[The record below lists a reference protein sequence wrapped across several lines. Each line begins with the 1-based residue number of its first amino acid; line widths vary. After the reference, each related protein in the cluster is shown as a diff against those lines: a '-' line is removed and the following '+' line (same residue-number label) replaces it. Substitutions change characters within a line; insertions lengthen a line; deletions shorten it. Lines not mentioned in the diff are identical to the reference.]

1 MDIYQKDK
9 TMTKILE
16 KFFEDYPACTF
27 SKITD
32 RSIIASLNHNQF
44 IFADDGYAFY
54 EYIENGILRSKE
66 INRKFNWKYLTT
78 QTINGKKDYIYP
90 AEYFRE
96 LLMHRYKSIV

>member
-1 MDIYQKDK
+1 M
-9 TMTKILE
+9 
-16 KFFEDYPACTF
+16 
-27 SKITD
+27 
-32 RSIIASLNHNQF
+32 NHNQF

>member
-1 MDIYQKDK
+1 MSGKETNLLHFKNISDISSTLDIYQKDK

-66 INRKFNWKYLTT
+66 INRKFNWKYL
-78 QTINGKKDYIYP
+78 I
-90 AEYFRE
+90 
-96 LLMHRYKSIV
+96 